1 MSAKE
6 RVECPGCQGTGVLHI
21 GPNDQVEC
29 PLCHGIGTVLVES
42 NKLGTSE
49 KAEMEAI
56 IKEMSDE
63 CDKLRS
69 RNKDLEGGLEI
80 IKDKAE
86 YTRQENEILRAR
98 LEMVYLFF
106 GGKLN
111 D

>member
-6 RVECPGCQGTGVLHI
+6 RVMCPECKGTGAAYPLE
-21 GPNDQVEC
+21 GGEVEC
-29 PLCHGIGTVLVES
+29 PRCHGIGTVLAES
-42 NKLGTSE
+42 NQLGPCE
-49 KAEMEAI
+49 RGELEAI

-63 CDKLRS
+63 CDKLRR

-86 YTRQENEILRAR
+86 FTRQENEILRAR
-98 LEMVYLFF
+98 VEMVYLIF

-111 D
+111 V

>member
-6 RVECPGCQGTGVLHI
+6 RVMCPECKGIGVAYPLE
-21 GPNDQVEC
+21 GGEVEC
-29 PLCHGIGTVLVES
+29 PRCNGIGAVLIDS
-42 NKLGTSE
+42 NRLGTNE
-49 KAEMEAI
+49 KAELEAI

-63 CDKLRS
+63 CDKLRR

-86 YTRQENEILRAR
+86 NTRQENEILRAQV
-98 LEMVYLFF
+98 EMVYLIF
-106 GGKLN
+106 GGEPN

>member
-6 RVECPGCQGTGVLHI
+6 RVMCPECGGTGGI
-21 GPNDQVEC
+21 IEEEC
-29 PLCHGIGTVLVES
+29 SRCHGIGTVLVES
-42 NKLGTSE
+42 DQLGPCE
-49 KAEMEAI
+49 RGELEAI

-69 RNKDLEGGLEI
+69 RNKDLEGRLEI

>member
-6 RVECPGCQGTGVLHI
+6 RVMCPECFGTGAASPTEA
-21 GPNDQVEC
+21 GEAEC
-29 PLCHGIGTVLVES
+29 TRCHGIGTVLKES
-42 NKLGTSE
+42 DQLGTSE
-49 KAEMEAI
+49 KAELEAI

-69 RNKDLEGGLEI
+69 RNKDLEGRLEI

>member
-6 RVECPGCQGTGVLHI
+6 RVMCHECEGTGVLHI
-21 GPNDQVEC
+21 GPNDQADC
-29 PLCHGIGTVLVES
+29 PMCNGIGTVLAES
-42 NKLGTSE
+42 NQLGPCE
-49 KAEMEAI
+49 RGELEAI

-63 CDKLRS
+63 CDKLRR
-69 RNKDLEGGLEI
+69 RNKDLEGRLEI

-98 LEMVYLFF
+98 VEMVYLIF

-111 D
+111 V